1 MLDQLKE
8 MIKKVMPEV
17 DSSKVTL
24 DTKLVDDLSFDSLAI
39 MMLSIELENTFNF
52 RFEEQVNF
60 VTVGDVVKYLEK
72 NNLIF

>member
-72 NNLIF
+72 IQK

>member
-1 MLDQLKE
+1 MLEELKE

-17 DSSKVTL
+17 DTKSVTME
-24 DTKLVDDLSFDSLAI
+24 TKLIDDLSFDSLAI

-72 NNLIF
+72 IQK

>member
-1 MLDQLKE
+1 MLDELKE

-17 DSSKVTL
+17 ETSKVTL
-24 DTKLVDDLSFDSLAI
+24 DTKLVDDLAFDSLAI
-39 MMLSIELENTFNF
+39 MMLSIELENKFNF

-72 NNLIF
+72 IQK